1 MDPMLVAVGSVLV
14 ASLLGSLHCAGMCG
28 GLMLF
33 AIGADGQTD
42 AKTKARLQMGYH
54 GGRMVTYTILGV
66 IAGSIGAALD
76 FTGGFVGVSRAAAV
90 LAGSVMILFGVVT
103 ILRLSGVQ
111 IKRLKIPLFLQR
123 FVERSQR
130 AAFGLSPMRRA
141 VMIGL
146 LTTLLPCGW
155 LYLFAFVA
163 AGTGSP
169 VWGGATMLAFWVGT
183 LPVMVSLGT
192 GMQMISG
199 PLHAKMPMITA
210 LLIVV
215 VGVYTAMGRLNAPL
229 MSREAIGAPV
239 NNEVVIPAS
248 PDGHCPLCED

>member
-1 MDPMLVAVGSVLV
+1 MVVAIGSVLL

-33 AIGADGQTD
+33 AIGADGQSDTSS
-42 AKTKARLQMGYH
+42 KARLQMGYH

-66 IAGSIGAALD
+66 VAGSIGAALD
-76 FTGGFVGVSRAAAV
+76 FTGGFVGISRTAAV
-90 LAGSVMILFGVVT
+90 LAGSVMIIFGVVT
-103 ILRLSGVQ
+103 LMRLGGVQ
-111 IKRLKIPLFLQR
+111 IKRLKIPVFLQK

-141 VMIGL
+141 LMIGL

-169 VWGGATMLAFWVGT
+169 FWGGATMLAFWVGT

-199 PLHAKMPMITA
+199 PLHAKMPLITA

-239 NNEVVIPAS
+239 SNEMVIPAS
-248 PDGHCPLCED
+248 PDGHCPLCEDG

>member
-1 MDPMLVAVGSVLV
+1 MDPMIAAVGSVLV

-33 AIGADGQTD
+33 AIGAEKQADTMSR
-42 AKTKARLQMGYH
+42 AKLQLGYH
-54 GGRMVTYTILGV
+54 GGRMLTYTILGV

-76 FTGGFVGVSRAAAV
+76 FTGGFVGITRAAAV
-90 LAGSVMILFGVVT
+90 LAGSMMILFGVVT
-103 ILRLSGVQ
+103 LLRLSGRQ
-111 IKRLKIPLFLQR
+111 IRRIRVPGFLQK

-169 VWGGATMLAFWVGT
+169 IWGAATMLAFWVGT

-192 GMQMISG
+192 GIQMLSG
-199 PLHAKMPMITA
+199 PLHARMPMITA
-210 LLIVV
+210 TLIVI
-215 VGVYTAMGRLNAPL
+215 VGVYTAMGRFQAPL
-229 MSREAIGAPV
+229 MSREAIGAPTS
-239 NNEVVIPAS
+239 NEIVIPDPSDA
-248 PDGHCPLCED
+248 HCPLCED

>member
-1 MDPMLVAVGSVLV
+1 MDPMLVAVGSVLA

-33 AIGADGQTD
+33 AIGADGQTN
-42 AKTKARLQMGYH
+42 AKAKARLQMGYH

-76 FTGGFVGVSRAAAV
+76 FTGSFVGLSRAAAI

-103 ILRLSGVQ
+103 LMRISGVQ
-111 IKRLKIPLFLQR
+111 IKRLKIPVFLQR

-169 VWGGATMLAFWVGT
+169 LWGGVTMLAFWVGT

-199 PLHAKMPMITA
+199 PLHARMPLITA
-210 LLIVV
+210 MLIVV
-215 VGVYTAMGRLNAPL
+215 VGVYTAMGRFNAPL